1 MAGTLL
7 ADKMKCHADFA
18 LKATW
23 LVPTLE
29 QNNSMR
35 IFLPAIAVLISLT
48 GTAQKVNWTKLNA
61 LKPDKILLNGT
72 RQPTKTL
79 LLGTFHFGYP
89 NLDGHK
95 TDSAKFINVTS
106 PLRQKEMEELAGVI
120 RRFKPTRIYVES
132 DDPLWIDSLYRAYLS
147 GNYPLGRNEIFQL
160 GFRIAKQMNHKKLYA
175 VDAWPFSNEY
185 YSRYAWID
193 SLWND
198 NTPVD
203 SLRDQYW
210 NERYKAFYNT
220 GDSVELGL
228 SLLENFLLMAMP
240 EVLQRMH
247 GHYLA
252 SGFAKETTAGADIL
266 SIWWYNRNLRI
277 FNNILR
283 SKPTANDRIVV
294 LFGNGHIPILKHCFY
309 SSPEFE
315 VVELKTL
322 LR

>member
-1 MAGTLL
+1 
-7 ADKMKCHADFA
+7 
-18 LKATW
+18 
-23 LVPTLE
+23 
-29 QNNSMR
+29 MR
-35 IFLPAIAVLISLT
+35 ILMPTILVLMGLSSV
-48 GTAQKVNWTKLNA
+48 AQKVNWAKLNA
-61 LKPDKILLNGT
+61 LKPDKILLKGN
-72 RQPTKTL
+72 RQPTKAL

-95 TDSAKFINVTS
+95 TDSAKFIDVKS
-106 PLRQKEMEELAGVI
+106 PQRQKEMEELAGVI
-120 RRFKPTRIYVES
+120 RKFNPTRIYVES
-132 DDPLWIDSLYRAYLS
+132 NDPRWIDSLYREYLAS
-147 GNYPLGRNEIFQL
+147 RYPLGRNEIFQL

-175 VDAWPFSNEY
+175 VDTWPFSNEY
-185 YSRYAWID
+185 YDRYTWID

-198 NTPVD
+198 QSPVD

-210 NERYKAFYNT
+210 DARYKELYKT

-228 SLLENFLLMAMP
+228 SLLENFLLMSTP

-252 SGFAKETTAGADIL
+252 SGFAKETNSGADIL

-283 SKPTANDRIVV
+283 TKPTANDRIVV
-294 LFGNGHIPILKHCFY
+294 LFGNGHVPILKHCFY

-315 VVELKTL
+315 VVDLKTL